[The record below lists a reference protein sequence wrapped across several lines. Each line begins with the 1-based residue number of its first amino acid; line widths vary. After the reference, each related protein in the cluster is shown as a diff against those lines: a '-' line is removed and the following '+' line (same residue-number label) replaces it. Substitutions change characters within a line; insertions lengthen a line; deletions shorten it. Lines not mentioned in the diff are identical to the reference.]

1 MKQSNNS
8 SHRTSK
14 MNFKKVGVIHGGVK
28 KETFRN
34 GSDEKIKTLCAATA
48 SSLQVAITL
57 A

>member
-1 MKQSNNS
+1 
-8 SHRTSK
+8 